1 MQTYICKYM
10 ISTHKSK
17 QNRIKLLEKQNAF
30 TLHFF
35 EIVSYLQRK
44 LLTLHVMSTKAY
56 GCKNCTLSVLLAER
70 EGNLFPGAGLKST
83 LR

>member
-1 MQTYICKYM
+1 MQMYICKCM

-56 GCKNCTLSVLLAER
+56 VCTLSVLLAKRER
-70 EGNLFPGAGLKST
+70 KLFPGAGLKST